1 MSPFRWPSENQHFNK
16 TKQNK
21 KKKIQ
26 KPDEFKNQMNIDAH
40 SSHTWIIRKTQCEDI
55 LIRKGQCLHAAMTV
69 VIQNFQRLLYIC
81 IKQEQGYL
89 MKIRNW
95 TDHSY
100 RVHRWTVQSRG
111 GMWDTERTNCG
122 RPYGLLY
129 QDPRTLCYE
138 STIQYMARLTLVLYH
153 D

>member
-1 MSPFRWPSENQHFNK
+1 MAKRKSTFQ
-16 TKQNK
+16 QNEK
-21 KKKIQ
+21 KKK
-26 KPDEFKNQMNIDAH
+26 KKKFKNQMNSKTRWILTRIQAMPE
-40 SSHTWIIRKTQCEDI
+40 SSEKPNARIFWFE
-55 LIRKGQCLHAAMTV
+55 KGQCLHAAMTV

-122 RPYGLLY
+122 RSYGLLY